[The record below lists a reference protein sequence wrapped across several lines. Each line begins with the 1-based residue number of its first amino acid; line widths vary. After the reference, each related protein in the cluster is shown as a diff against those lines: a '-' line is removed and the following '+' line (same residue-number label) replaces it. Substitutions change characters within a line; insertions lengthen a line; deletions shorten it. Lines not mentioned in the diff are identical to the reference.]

1 MGNGNLELYVVFQP
15 GDAAYDDLG
24 IDKIGAI
31 SSESLFIHFNDDQKM
46 QEWRTSDR
54 SIGFT
59 ATDNEFYVWEGGW
72 NLNTENED
80 HFEGDLYNY
89 AHRDFGAEPTTDV
102 DYEDAVQDDSADTA
116 IVNDYS
122 PVNTIDF
129 IEYSMNNMGISTEIA
144 ADLANHVNTAGA
156 GGHALNIVLI

>member
-1 MGNGNLELYVVFQP
+1 MYVVFQP

-31 SSESLFIHFNDDQKM
+31 SSESLFIHFIDDQKM
-46 QEWRTSDR
+46 QDWRTSDR

-59 ATDNEFYVWEGGW
+59 ATDNEFYEWEGGW

-80 HFEGDLYNY
+80 TFEEDLYSY
-89 AHRDFGAEPTTDV
+89 ARRDYTAEPTTDV
-102 DYEDAVQDDSADTA
+102 GYEDAVLDDTVDTTA
-116 IVNDYS
+116 VNDYS

-129 IEYSMNNMGISTEIA
+129 IEYSMSNMGINTAIA
-144 ADLANHVNTAGA
+144 SDLASHIDTAGA
-156 GGHALNIVLI
+156 GGHAVNVVLI

>member
-1 MGNGNLELYVVFQP
+1 MGNGNQALYVVFQP
-15 GDAAYDDLG
+15 GDAAYDNLG

-46 QEWRTSDR
+46 QDWRTSNR

-59 ATDNEFYVWEGGW
+59 ATNDEFYEWEGGW

-80 HFEGDLYNY
+80 TLEEDLYSY
-89 AHRDFGAEPTTDV
+89 ARRDFAAEATTDV
-102 DYEDAVQDDSADTA
+102 GYEDAVLDDSVNTTV
-116 IVNDYS
+116 VNDYS

-129 IEYSMNNMGISTEIA
+129 IEYSMNNMGIGSTIS
-144 ADLANHVNTAGA
+144 ADLASHIDTAGS
-156 GGHALNIVLI
+156 GGHAVNVVLI